1 MSCGIDFLLEYG
13 EYFQFL
19 ILTSKQLILT
29 NFSGELE
36 VSEKNFLYQE
46 KPKFW
51 ISGDASAFFGSLTVV
66 FSLFAESTSSEIPS
80 DLC

>member
-36 VSEKNFLYQE
+36 VLEKNFLYQE
-46 KPKFW
+46 KPR
-51 ISGDASAFFGSLTVV
+51 
-66 FSLFAESTSSEIPS
+66 
-80 DLC
+80 